1 MAEQDQHTSNKA
13 QQRPGIINASLVI
26 TVLIM
31 VAIAIGIF
39 FSAKT
44 DTQIHASSK
53 QVTPITDSSS
63 IDSPLDS
70 VIKVHIAGAV
80 RNPGVY
86 RLKEGDRV
94 EDAINAAGG
103 ITDETDLL
111 KIDLARRIV
120 DEMQIIVPSWTP
132 TPAPLTTTTTV
143 PIQNTPSPPLENGSD
158 GKINV
163 NSASATELDRLPGIG
178 TVLSARIV
186 EYRSKIGLYRN
197 IEDLRKIPG
206 ITNSVIEKIKDL
218 IAF

>member
-1 MAEQDQHTSNKA
+1 MAEQNKHTSNKT
-13 QQRPGIINASLVI
+13 QQRPGIINATMVI
-26 TVLIM
+26 TFLLM
-31 VAIAIGIF
+31 AAIGIGIF

-53 QVTPITDSSS
+53 QVTPTTDSSN
-63 IDSPLDS
+63 INSPLDS

-103 ITDETDLL
+103 ITDEADLL

-132 TPAPLTTTTTV
+132 TAAPLTTTTTI
-143 PIQNTPSPPLENGSD
+143 PLQNTPSPPLENGSD

-163 NSASATELDRLPGIG
+163 NSASATELDKLPGIG